1 MARVRRKTIRIIS
14 KATRKAT
21 RRNQAGGGKDKL
33 NNYIA
38 ELANGRDNII
48 DLIQDIQGYL
58 LPNRE
63 DIKQYRFIND
73 YTGRFKAKMLTNKG
87 KDKKGKTPK
96 ERLDGVKASLIETIK
111 TYQKKFNTGDT
122 KCSITENK
130 LISKNETLCVVNKLG
145 DSYVRDEYIKAY
157 LYSIIAYIALEQL
170 YSDISTE
177 KEPFW
182 DDEIEPTFTESET
195 FGGHRRKKRSKS
207 KTRRHR

>member
-1 MARVRRKTIRIIS
+1 MRIIS
-14 KATRKAT
+14 KSTRKAT

-38 ELANGRDNII
+38 ELANGKDNII
-48 DLIQDIQGYL
+48 DLINDIQGYL
-58 LPNRE
+58 SPNRE
-63 DIKQYRFIND
+63 DIKQYRFID
-73 YTGRFKAKMLTNKG
+73 TRTDSFKEKMLKN
-87 KDKKGKTPK
+87 KDKTKNGKTSK
-96 ERLDGVKASLIETIK
+96 ERLDGVKTSLIETIK
-111 TYQKKFNTGDT
+111 KYQNFFDT
-122 KCSITENK
+122 TNCSITENK
-130 LISKNETLCVVNKLG
+130 LISKEATLCVVNKLG
-145 DSYVRDEYIKAY
+145 VSDVRDEYIKGY

-182 DDEIEPTFTESET
+182 DDESET